1 MLLLLLLLLLRL
13 LLGAAP
19 VPRAIMDHLNLEH
32 EAMLARSPP
41 RSMASTPGRSR
52 RSVFGESFHS
62 WDSEHSCVLEHLY

>member
-1 MLLLLLLLLLRL
+1 VLLLLLRLLRL

-32 EAMLARSPP
+32 EAKLARSPP